1 MNARCTGSAPD
12 IEKKLRLRIKA
23 IEAAETLGDL
33 SKNDPF
39 GRWHRLSGGREG
51 QWAGKVSGNERIII
65 EPSCAGVKVLDVIE
79 QLTVSEVIVREITDY
94 HD

>member
-1 MNARCTGSAPD
+1 MHRKRPD

-33 SKNDPF
+33 SINDPL
-39 GRWHRLSGGREG
+39 GRWHRLGGDREG
-51 QWAGKVSGNERIII
+51 QWAGKVSSNERIII
-65 EPSCAGVKVLDVIE
+65 EPSCEGVKVLDVIE
-79 QLTVSEVIVREITDY
+79 QLTVSEVNVREITDY